1 MDEEKIKLL
10 IVDDEEPFLRSIS
23 RSLTMRDFNVI
34 AVNRGD
40 LALETARKNPVDI
53 ALVDLRMPG
62 MDGQATLEALKK
74 EHPWMEIV
82 ILTGHGTIESAAA
95 CTRSGAYS
103 YLQKPCEFDRLIEA
117 LIQAYKQRVMN
128 KRKIEDKKMNHLL
141 KIAMGSGPKEILR
154 RLREIDSQ
162 GA

>member
-1 MDEEKIKLL
+1 
-10 IVDDEEPFLRSIS
+10 
-23 RSLTMRDFNVI
+23 
-34 AVNRGD
+34 
-40 LALETARKNPVDI
+40 
-53 ALVDLRMPG
+53 
-62 MDGQATLEALKK
+62 
-74 EHPWMEIV
+74 MEIV
-82 ILTGHGTIESAAA
+82 ILTGHGTIGSAAV

-128 KRKIEDKKMNHLL
+128 KRKIEDEKMNHLL

-154 RLREIDSQ
+154 SLREIDSR